1 MELINNGGNGKEGQ
15 PDSATPETP
24 KKTHEE
30 YMRDFAGKLNE
41 ILSEGYPLAPIIQV
55 LDSALFEMK
64 MNMYFQQIEM
74 MERAK
79 QAQKRIEIPHMKI
92 PTGKMK

>member
-1 MELINNGGNGKEGQ
+1 MDEKEMMTDDQ
-15 PDSATPETP
+15 PQTAQKPQRKS
-24 KKTHEE
+24 HEE

-41 ILSEGYPLAPIIQV
+41 ILSEGNGYPLPAVIQV

-64 MNMYFQQIEM
+64 MNVYMQQVEM

-79 QAQKRIEIPHMKI
+79 QAQKRIEIPNMKI
-92 PTGKMK
+92 PTNKGK